1 MISLRTVVIR
11 SAICVAMLGAVVANA
26 QILPPME
33 AQTPFSAD
41 SSSSTD
47 SSSGNSDWSSSQS
60 NESALRDNQNPTQ
73 IPRIGG
79 DNGANNPTQSNAQ
92 PGIESF
98 KTQPRPLKNKRNK
111 PNDFQKFVFEATG
124 KLLPLYGA
132 DFFKDADSAN
142 PSQGTPVPNDY
153 PLGPGDEL
161 LIRGW
166 GSIDFDLRAVVD
178 RNGLISIPKVGTVPL
193 AGVRAADAEGVIR
206 NAISKYFHGFNLN
219 VTLGQ
224 LRTITIY
231 VVGQAKRPGTYV
243 VSSLSTLVT
252 ALSDTGGPNQ
262 TGSLR
267 HVQVKRAGKQIA
279 ELDFYA
285 FLAKGDKSNDVKLI
299 DGDVIVIPPAAGFV
313 ALTGAVETPA
323 IYEVQGQSVDVQS
336 VLELAG
342 GLPVIA
348 DPRRALL
355 ERIEPGKSRPRSV
368 EEFALDKEGLKKSL
382 KPGDL
387 LTVLPMR
394 PEFSN
399 AITLRGAFH
408 GTLRMP
414 YHDGMTVTSLIPSKE
429 SLVSRASLQRQ
440 NHETR
445 QPENL
450 TQDIGNLYDEI
461 NWDYAVVERLNRHD
475 LSVSLISFNL
485 GKALADPN
493 GNDNVPLQAGD
504 TVTVFSINDVRVP
517 ITKRRVFVRVEG
529 EVQKPGVYQVTA
541 GDSLIGVLQKA
552 GGLTGDAFLFGT
564 EFYRESVRTQ
574 QQQNLDK
581 FVSRLEQQML
591 QASQKNLSNLGV
603 TDSAA
608 AQQAQAQVALEAT
621 SRNRFLQKLREIKAT
636 GRIALNVSPQDKGF
650 AQLPDFRLE
659 NGDRLFVPNRPDFV
673 HAFGAVNTESAM
685 LWQPGKTISDYLEQ
699 SGVSATADEG
709 GAFVMRA
716 SGMVLSNSGR
726 WLSSVKGQPALPGDI
741 IVVPEKVDVETSWNA
756 FVRGTKDISQIFANF
771 GLAAAAVHTL
781 NK

>member
-1 MISLRTVVIR
+1 MEPVPAR
-11 SAICVAMLGAVVANA
+11 
-26 QILPPME
+26 QLP
-33 AQTPFSAD
+33 
-41 SSSSTD
+41 
-47 SSSGNSDWSSSQS
+47 
-60 NESALRDNQNPTQ
+60 RI
-73 IPRIGG
+73 IPR
-79 DNGANNPTQSNAQ
+79 N
-92 PGIESF
+92 E
-98 KTQPRPLKNKRNK
+98 
-111 PNDFQKFVFEATG
+111 PNDFQKFMLEATG
-124 KLLPLYGA
+124 KLLPIYGA
-132 DFFKDADSAN
+132 DFFEGADSAR
-142 PSQGTPVPNDY
+142 PAQGAPVPNDY

-166 GSIDFDLRAVVD
+166 GSIDIDLRAVVD
-178 RNGLISIPKVGTVPL
+178 RNGLISIPKVGTVSV
-193 AGVRAADAEGVIR
+193 AGVRAADAEEVVH

-231 VVGQAKRPGTYV
+231 VVGQAKRPGTYT

-262 TGSLR
+262 IGSLR
-267 HVQVKRAGKQIA
+267 HVQVLRAGKQIA

-299 DGDVIVIPPAAGFV
+299 DGDVIVIPAAAGYV
-313 ALTGAVETPA
+313 ALAGAVEKPA
-323 IYEVQGQSVDVQS
+323 IYEVRDQSADVQS

-342 GLPVIA
+342 GLPVVA

-355 ERIEPGKSRPRSV
+355 ERIEPGNSRPRSV

-382 KPGDL
+382 KSGDL

-399 AITLRGAFH
+399 AVTLRGTFYD
-408 GTLRMP
+408 TLRVP
-414 YHDGMTVTSLIPSKE
+414 YHDGMTVTSLIPNRE
-429 SLVSRASLQRQ
+429 ELVSRASLQRQ
-440 NHETR
+440 NHDDMTAADSISNKEVPGSR
-445 QPENL
+445 ASLLKQNREAREPKNL
-450 TQDIGNLYDEI
+450 TRDIGNLYDEI
-461 NWDYAVVERLNRHD
+461 NWDYAVVERLNRSD
-475 LSVSLISFNL
+475 LSVKLISFDL
-485 GKALADPN
+485 GKALASPGGSD
-493 GNDNVPLQAGD
+493 DVPLQAGD

-529 EVQKPGVYQVTA
+529 EVQKPGVYQVTS

-603 TDSAA
+603 TDTAA

-621 SRNRFLQKLREIKAT
+621 SRNRFLQKLRELKAT

-699 SGVSATADEG
+699 SGVSATADED

-716 SGMVLSNSGR
+716 SGMVLSNFGR
-726 WLSSVKGQPALPGDI
+726 WLSSVKGQQALPGDI
-741 IVVPEKVDVETSWNA
+741 IVVPEKVDVETTWNA